1 MDRTKTKN
9 RKLYFVFEEN
19 QIIFSGLNKNREKEY
34 RIIMSSNW
42 SLAFQT
48 RGYSVTNSRLYNT
61 SPNTNTG
68 LNKVCTSCNA
78 DKTITYTPLKTT
90 RYHANLSQKMKQ
102 AVFLRRAQENT
113 ISKYDTIQFDY
124 RNL

>member
-1 MDRTKTKN
+1 
-9 RKLYFVFEEN
+9 
-19 QIIFSGLNKNREKEY
+19 
-34 RIIMSSNW
+34 MSSW

-48 RGYSVTNSRLYNT
+48 RGYSLTNSRLYNT
-61 SPNTNTG
+61 APNTNTG
-68 LNKVCTSCNA
+68 LNKVCTSCN
-78 DKTITYTPLKTT
+78 DGKTITYQPLKTT